1 MRFSNRKNAAA
12 ATALVEAR
20 ANLDD
25 RLDFGGT
32 ALHLACR
39 QNLPTVIDQM
49 LQVEANVHAP
59 DSEGDLPLHV
69 AAAYGSVTSVRLLLA
84 ASARVRAENLR
95 LESALTTAVGTGAQS
110 GVVAV
115 LMPVML
121 ILAEVQKC
129 TSIDSI
135 GDGDKLIEQNNEN
148 VFEFKTD
155 YRIK

>member
-1 MRFSNRKNAAA
+1 MRLSNRKNAAA

-95 LESALTTAVGTGAQS
+95 LESALTTAVGTGAQI
-110 GVVAV
+110 AV

-121 ILAEVQKC
+121 ILAEVQQC

-135 GDGDKLIEQNNEN
+135 GDGDKLIKQNNEN
-148 VFEFKTD
+148 VFEFFLY

>member
-1 MRFSNRKNAAA
+1 MRLSNRKNAAA

-95 LESALTTAVGTGAQS
+95 LESALTTAVGTGAQI
-110 GVVAV
+110 AV

-135 GDGDKLIEQNNEN
+135 GDGDKLIKQNNEN
-148 VFEFKTD
+148 VFEFFLY